1 MMSKL
6 ASSAMRS
13 SFGYVYVIS
22 NKYFNTR
29 YDHPLGG
36 GKPLSKIGRTIN
48 SPTKR
53 AIHGDQAFRNK
64 TFLPTEF
71 RVECA
76 IYCENHIQV
85 ESYLHKIFENF
96 KTKVYD
102 EEVEEVY
109 GKEWFVVDV
118 EEIKKYMEGMV
129 ISNSQ
134 NSWWKEKVD
143 VESIE
148 NGGESKVSIETQPK
162 KKKKKKKKKKSQK
175 GIKID
180 GIIITKEEIEEQLK
194 DAGWKVVKRHYG
206 AGKNEG
212 RPYWRFNPPRRY
224 KENKQKTSH
233 TQAYRSLMKE
243 MRNDQ

>member
-1 MMSKL
+1 MMRKL
-6 ASSAMRS
+6 TSSAIRS

-29 YDHPLGG
+29 FDHTLGG
-36 GKPLSKIGRTIN
+36 GKPLSKIGRTIW

-53 AIHGDQAFRNK
+53 AINGEQTFRNK
-64 TFLPTEF
+64 TFIPTGF

-76 IYCENHIQV
+76 IYCENHIKV
-85 ESYLHKIFENF
+85 ENYLHKIFENF

-102 EEVEEVY
+102 EEVVEVY

-148 NGGESKVSIETQPK
+148 NGENGGESKVSIETQPK
-162 KKKKKKKKKKSQK
+162 KNKKKKKVKKKAN
-175 GIKID
+175 IKIKREKERLEMESV
-180 GIIITKEEIEEQLK
+180 GWIVEEKTYGPESQRSGRKYLRFRSPIVGKTK
-194 DAGWKVVKRHYG
+194 
-206 AGKNEG
+206 G
-212 RPYWRFNPPRRY
+212 RVY
-224 KENKQKTSH
+224 TSH
-233 TQAYRSLMKE
+233 KKAYNAYISSIRE
-243 MRNDQ
+243 E